1 MSDTPRTDR
10 AWKRAIK
17 NNFLTHDIAY
27 AMCEFAERLER
38 ELNALKL
45 PGISTLPKPAVQ
57 PKPRRKK

>member
-10 AWKRAIK
+10 AWKRAFK
-17 NNFLTHDIAY
+17 AHYFIADAAY
-27 AMCEFAERLER
+27 DMRRFAERLER

-45 PGISTLPKPAVQ
+45 PGVSTPPKPAVQ